1 MSTELNR
8 ELKDLQMSLLEMATL
23 VEEALK
29 NAMEALVDRKTEPAL
44 SVIDGD
50 GEVDNLEI
58 LIDEECLRLLALRQ
72 PMAVDLRFITSIMKI
87 NADLERAGD
96 LAVNISERAIE
107 LNERPPLPFHV
118 ELEALGD
125 VALAMLQD
133 AINSFINKDTRL
145 AWEVCK
151 RDDEADVMAT
161 EIVHTLLDQM
171 VRDAPAIRRAVSLI
185 IIDRALERVA
195 DLATNICEATIMY
208 VEGKTIK
215 HHHYE

>member
-107 LNERPPLPFHV
+107 LNERPPLPFRV

-145 AWEVCK
+145 AREVCK

-171 VRDAPAIRRAVSLI
+171 VKDAPAIRRAVSLI

-215 HHHYE
+215 HHHFE